1 MQRTKKLWPF
11 RKAFTL
17 IELLVV
23 IAIIA
28 ILVALLL
35 PAVQQAREA
44 ARRSQC
50 KANIKQLG
58 LAMHNYHDVYRTF
71 PGNNHRFTNGPQPAN
86 TTGGFSWLA
95 LSLPFL
101 DQAPLF
107 DAMDFTNETGTPWN
121 RDINSAGRNNAARMS
136 VLPVLLC
143 PSNNMA
149 GIVPDSRNG
158 GYRWR
163 GRAAGA
169 RTDYVGSLGHI
180 WGGWKDCGRVPD
192 SLIPGDR
199 RSLNGRPLGQRGG
212 GTESGTPWVNGERS
226 NEWEKCNGVFNYGGN
241 NNIGSIT
248 DGTSQTVA
256 VFENYHWRGGNGPT
270 ANPPRAYD
278 FRPSTYSSWI
288 TPLGA
293 VHNLRNP
300 INGLLNYPQYQQGSN
315 DLRCETPSSN
325 HTGGCHAMLADGGVI
340 FLNENID
347 HFIRYKLAVRN
358 DGEIVGDF

>member
-1 MQRTKKLWPF
+1 MKRSKNLWPF

-50 KANIKQLG
+50 KANLKNLG
-58 LAMHNYHDVYRTF
+58 LAMHNYHDVHNIF
-71 PGNNHRFTNGPQPAN
+71 PSQNARCTNGPQAAN
-86 TTGGFSWLA
+86 TTGGFSWLVMA
-95 LSLPFL
+95 LPFL
-101 DQAPLF
+101 DQAGLF
-107 DAMDFTNETGTPWN
+107 DSMDFTNETGTPWN
-121 RDINSAGRNNAARMS
+121 RDVNDKGRNKAVKDS
-136 VLPVLLC
+136 ILPVLLC
-143 PSNNMA
+143 PSNEMA
-149 GIVPDSRNG
+149 ATVPDSRNG

-163 GRAAGA
+163 GRASGT

-180 WGGWKDCGRVPD
+180 WGGWKDCGAVPD
-192 SLIPGDR
+192 ALVNTASGGATSPGSNQPIGR
-199 RSLNGRPLGQRGG
+199 RGQP
-212 GTESGTPWVNGERS
+212 GTPWVNGERS
-226 NEWEKCNGVFNYGGN
+226 NEWSKVNGVFNYGGGHS
-241 NNIGSIT
+241 IGQIT
-248 DGTSQTVA
+248 DGTTQTIA
-256 VFENYHWRGGNGPT
+256 AFENYHWRGGKN
-270 ANPPRAYD
+270 NNKFD

-300 INGLLNYPQYQQGSN
+300 INGFNNLNWQQGSN
-315 DLRCETPSSN
+315 DLRCESPSSN

-340 FLNENID
+340 FLNENLD
-347 HFIRYKLAVRN
+347 HWVRYKLAVRN
-358 DGEIVGDF
+358 DRETVGEF